1 MRIKLWTIE
10 KKELMKDKAILCVDD
25 EKVVLDSLR
34 DQLRAYFKDSVILE
48 FAESSDEALEIIDE
62 LNEEEIKILLII
74 SDWLMPGMKG
84 DEFLSKIHKRFPKIT
99 KVLLTGQADPQAIEK
114 AKSSDYLNHLLQ
126 KPWESSEIIKIVKD
140 TVGAA

>member
-1 MRIKLWTIE
+1 
-10 KKELMKDKAILCVDD
+10 MKDKAILCVDD

-34 DQLRAYFKDSVILE
+34 DQLRAYFKDTVILE

-62 LNEEEIKILLII
+62 LNEDEVKILLII

-126 KPWESSEIIKIVKD
+126 KPWESSEIIKIVKE

>member
-1 MRIKLWTIE
+1 MRIELWTIE

>member
-1 MRIKLWTIE
+1 
-10 KKELMKDKAILCVDD
+10 MKDKAILCVDD

-34 DQLRAYFKDSVILE
+34 DQLRAYFKDTVILE

-62 LNEEEIKILLII
+62 LNEDEIKILLII

-84 DEFLSKIHKRFPKIT
+84 DEFLSRIHKRFPKIT